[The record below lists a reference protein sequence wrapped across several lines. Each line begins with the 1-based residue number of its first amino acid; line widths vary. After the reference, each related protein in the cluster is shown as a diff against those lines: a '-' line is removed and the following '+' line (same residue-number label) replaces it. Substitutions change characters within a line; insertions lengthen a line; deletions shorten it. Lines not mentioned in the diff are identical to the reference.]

1 MPAGLFSWAGAGDG
15 ESWESPS
22 DNDRGW
28 RGAGACFLMYNI
40 EKSCDNIIRGHI
52 WQKLIKL

>member
-1 MPAGLFSWAGAGDG
+1 MEKAVG
-15 ESWESPS
+15 SPS

-40 EKSCDNIIRGHI
+40 EK
-52 WQKLIKL
+52 